1 MIVILKKGINK
12 EEKEKVV
19 LTLKDYGFIVKEI
32 VGENDTVLGAVGSRH
47 VDPREIELLPGSSHL
62 QTI

>member
-32 VGENDTVLGAVGSRH
+32 VGENDTVLGGK
-47 VDPREIELLPGSSHL
+47 
-62 QTI
+62 TKT